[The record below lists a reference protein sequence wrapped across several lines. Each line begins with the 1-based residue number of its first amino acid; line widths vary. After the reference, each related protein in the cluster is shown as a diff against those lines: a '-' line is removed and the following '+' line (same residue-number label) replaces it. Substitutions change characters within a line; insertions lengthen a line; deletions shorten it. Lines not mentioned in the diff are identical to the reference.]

1 MDQPKEQ
8 AHRHCLHMDQTEQV
22 VAVEAVEQVVA
33 AFEMMIVHLEE
44 VGSETPLPIFK
55 KRERGRGRCVLV
67 RIQFFR
73 IFVEEILKSLDIN
86 Y

>member
-8 AHRHCLHMDQTEQV
+8 AHRHCLQMDQTEQV

-44 VGSETPLPIFK
+44 VGSETPLPIF
-55 KRERGRGRCVLV
+55 
-67 RIQFFR
+67 F
-73 IFVEEILKSLDIN
+73 
-86 Y
+86 

>member
-67 RIQFFR
+67 KFSSFGFLSKKFLNHLI
-73 IFVEEILKSLDIN
+73 
-86 Y
+86 

>member
-8 AHRHCLHMDQTEQV
+8 AHRHCLQMDQTEQV

-44 VGSETPLPIFK
+44 VGSETPLPIFFLK
-55 KRERGRGRCVLV
+55 KRER
-67 RIQFFR
+67 
-73 IFVEEILKSLDIN
+73 
-86 Y
+86 